1 MRTIHAKGMISL
13 ATVQSD
19 PCAYPSLPRCPAPAM
34 AYVPWQCLD
43 GTYSPELALTRGT
56 LFPELDKPFQGHTMK
71 GGARHG

>member
-1 MRTIHAKGMISL
+1 
-13 ATVQSD
+13 
-19 PCAYPSLPRCPAPAM
+19 M

-71 GGARHG
+71 GGARHV